1 MVCALVAL
9 ATGDPTGQLP
19 FNYNM
24 ASRVMGWPQSIEFS
38 HPNNL
43 SEADLKEIYFG
54 MSDIKFL
61 QGL

>member
-24 ASRVMGWPQSIEFS
+24 ASWVMGWPQSVEFS
-38 HPNNL
+38 HPINVF
-43 SEADLKEIYFG
+43 EADLK
-54 MSDIKFL
+54 DIFWNE
-61 QGL
+61 